1 MNYIAIAFRFLYI
14 FLFINNIAFCQFPLT
29 AFERNPQSS
38 TTYQE
43 CIQFYKELAKKSKY
57 VSIVEAG
64 MSDVEAAIHTIII
77 SNQKEKNYID
87 CKKNNKIVILI
98 NNGIHPGEPDGI
110 DGSMIFVKELL
121 NDKSIHQLLKKITIV
136 IIPVYNVGG
145 MMNRNNSTRANQN
158 GPLEYGFRGN
168 NQYLDLNRDFIKCDS
183 RNAITFAEL
192 FQKWQP
198 HLFIDT
204 HTTDGADYPYAMTLI
219 SSQKD
224 KMNPSLSSCMESKIT
239 PFVYAKMKSLDDEI
253 FPYIDF
259 EGVPDNGI
267 YDFMDPPRYS
277 SGYAS
282 IHHCMAYITE
292 SHMLKTH
299 EQRCRSHI
307 RILHS
312 FVQAANQFYRD
323 ILDAKTKSI
332 DFEKSKKLYTLKWE
346 LDFKRADTLEY
357 KAYAI
362 ERPINKYTNS
372 PFIYYNS
379 QKQTVK
385 KIPFYNKH
393 NVIRQVKKPKY
404 YVIHRAYED
413 VIQRLKT
420 NGVLMI
426 PLKKDSLVFAHF
438 YKILDYKTPKEPYEN
453 HYLHSEVR
461 VEEIKMRK
469 KYFIGDFVIPM
480 GYATDR
486 FVIETLEPEAE
497 DSYFAWNFFDGILQR
512 KEYFSDYI
520 FSAQLDEI
528 FEKDPS
534 LLENYQKKLKTDS
547 LFKSNV
553 NMQLNYLYSQSAY
566 SEPYYRIYPV
576 AKID

>member
-14 FLFINNIAFCQFPLT
+14 FLFAYNIAFCQFPLT
-29 AFERNPQSS
+29 AFEKNQLSS
-38 TTYQE
+38 TTYEE
-43 CIQFYKELAKKSKY
+43 CIQFYKDVAKKSKY
-57 VSIVEAG
+57 VNVYEAG
-64 MSDVEAAIHTIII
+64 NSDASAPIHTVIV
-77 SNQKEKNYID
+77 SNQREKNYFD

-110 DGSMIFVKELL
+110 DGSMIFLKELL
-121 NDKSIHQLLKKITIV
+121 KESTVHQILKRITIV

-183 RNAITFAEL
+183 RNALTFTEL
-192 FQKWQP
+192 FQNWQP

-204 HTTDGADYPYAMTLI
+204 HTTDGADYPYTLTLI

-224 KMNPSLSSCMESKIT
+224 KMNPSLSHCMESKIT
-239 PFVYAKMKSLDDEI
+239 PFVYSKMKSLNDEI

-312 FVQAANQFYRD
+312 FVQAAYQFHRE
-323 ILDAKTKSI
+323 ILEAKMKSI
-332 DFEKSKKLYTLKWE
+332 EMEKSKSHYTLKWQ
-346 LDFKRADTLEY
+346 LDMKRADTLEY

-393 NVIRQVKKPKY
+393 NAIKQVEKPKY
-404 YVIHRAYED
+404 YVIHSAYED
-413 VIQRLKT
+413 VIQRLKA

-426 PLKKDSLVFAHF
+426 PLKRDSIILAHF

-453 HYLHSEVR
+453 HYLHSEVK
-461 VEEIKMRK
+461 VEELKMRK

-520 FSAQLDEI
+520 FSGQLDQI
-528 FEKDPS
+528 FAKNPN
-534 LLENYQKKLKTDS
+534 LLDEYQKKLLTDS
-547 LFKSNV
+547 LFNSNI
-553 NMQLNYLYSQSAY
+553 NLQLNYLYTKSEFA
-566 SEPYYRIYPV
+566 EPYHRIYPV
-576 AKID
+576 ARID